1 MKKIL
6 SLLVLLVT
14 FASCE
19 EDVKFNDPAVQG
31 LKNDELW
38 KAAQFTATLGGDGS
52 LTINGTNGFETLTL
66 RTASTDPGVY
76 ELGVNNSSMASFVV
90 NVEGVEM
97 SYLTGTG
104 IGDGEIE
111 ISDDVNETNLTQG
124 YITGTF
130 TFNAV
135 GEDGTVVNFRDGV
148 FYKVPITA
156 IQ

>member
-111 ISDDVNETNLTQG
+111 ISDDVNET
-124 YITGTF
+124 
-130 TFNAV
+130 
-135 GEDGTVVNFRDGV
+135 D
-148 FYKVPITA
+148 
-156 IQ
+156 